1 MDPFDEDEEEM
12 TSSPLGGTTQHH
24 ENDNVDLCSSLGA
37 CSSLLFQS
45 SSSSTAAITKTHHGQ
60 HQQVQYANCSHHQLS
75 HDQYAASSSDYSAN
89 MTSVGRAAHGNNN
102 NNVTHASSASDDP
115 AAMAAM
121 AMSPGEVTLET
132 TGEAAANNCRPSAAR
147 GSGARKRTPAEKVLR
162 RKNTPAI
169 LLTSTPPRGMRPGS
183 QKSV

>member
-1 MDPFDEDEEEM
+1 M

-24 ENDNVDLCSSLGA
+24 ENDDADLCSSLGA

-45 SSSSTAAITKTHHGQ
+45 SSSSSTSSTTAITKTHDGQ
-60 HQQVQYANCSHHQLS
+60 HQQAQYGNCSHHQLS
-75 HDQYAASSSDYSAN
+75 HGQYAASSSDYSAS
-89 MTSVGRAAHGNNN
+89 MASVGRVAHGNNN
-102 NNVTHASSASDDP
+102 NSVIHASSASDDP
-115 AAMAAM
+115 TAMAAM
-121 AMSPGEVTLET
+121 AMSPGEATLET

-169 LLTSTPPRGMRPGS
+169 LLTSTPPRGMRPGT
-183 QKSV
+183 KKR